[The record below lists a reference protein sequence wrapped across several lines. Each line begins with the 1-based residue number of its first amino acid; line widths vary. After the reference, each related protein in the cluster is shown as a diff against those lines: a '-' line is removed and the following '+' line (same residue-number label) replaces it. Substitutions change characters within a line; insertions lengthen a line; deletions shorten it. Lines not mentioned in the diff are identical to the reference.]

1 MGKSR
6 GGWNTKIHLVAA
18 DERNEVTFALSP
30 GEARDGPEGRRLLE
44 SLGPPEPGTKLL
56 MDRAYVGNP
65 TRGLA
70 VELGYEP
77 VVPPLRSRKEP
88 WEYDRELYKRRNE
101 VERLFRRLKRFR
113 RIFTRYDKLD
123 AIFSGFILFALIYDA
138 LK

>member
-1 MGKSR
+1 M
-6 GGWNTKIHLVAA
+6 
-18 DERNEVTFALSP
+18 TFALSP
-30 GEARDGPEGRRLLE
+30 GEAHDGPEGRQLLE
-44 SLGPPEPGTKLL
+44 SLGPQELGTKLL
-56 MDRAYVGNP
+56 MDRAYEGNA

-70 VELGYEP
+70 VELGYDP
-77 VVPPLRSRKEP
+77 IVPPLRSRREP

-138 LK
+138 LL